1 MKSAALNIFVLH
13 DLAKNETNLQETLN
27 TRKQKTDSENPYNR
41 LLGLKFKNKFKK
53 KFENK
58 LKTS

>member
-1 MKSAALNIFVLH
+1 MSSMLNEDGCLKYCRI
-13 DLAKNETNLQETLN
+13 ANLQETLN